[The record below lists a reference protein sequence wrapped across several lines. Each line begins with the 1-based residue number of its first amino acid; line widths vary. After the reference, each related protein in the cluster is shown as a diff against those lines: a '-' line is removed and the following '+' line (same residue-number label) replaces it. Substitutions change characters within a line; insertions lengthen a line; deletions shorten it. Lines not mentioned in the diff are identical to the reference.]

1 MITAAL
7 FVKVTVNSIQ
17 IGPNMDEQMEKL
29 VSQIRESEGK
39 GSMATSVSTNFDF
52 SAKTWDITFTVPCLY
67 SVMVEEISKIE
78 Q

>member
-1 MITAAL
+1 
-7 FVKVTVNSIQ
+7 
-17 IGPNMDEQMEKL
+17 MDEQVEKL
-29 VSQIRESEGK
+29 VSQIRESEGN
-39 GSMATSVSTNFDF
+39 GTSMATSVSTNFDF